1 VRAELPIYIQNGAAL
16 TPEVKARLLASMDA
30 GRLVVLCGAGLS
42 MAPPSNLPSARRVAE
57 MCFDA
62 YKVRVD
68 PDIDPAL
75 REDLETLAE
84 HFAGLNTL
92 KTQFIGNL
100 VPWREFERQPNPGH
114 AAIADFLITKA
125 VVAVLSSNYDKLI
138 ERRAWDYGADF
149 RASLDGDE
157 ATECA
162 HAQAPL
168 LKFHGCSHRDRG
180 STVWALSQLH
190 DPVIA
195 SRIDKS
201 KVWMAANLR
210 QKDLLVVGFWSDW
223 DYLNRIV
230 GDAVQSLE
238 PLSVTVIDP
247 SEAADLQ
254 RKAPDLWA
262 VAHQPH
268 VTFTHVP
275 ESGADALDELRRG
288 FSENY
293 LRQVLAAGRA
303 AFEATTGA
311 ACDPAW
317 LNVTGLESE
326 SLYDW
331 RRDAEGVPVGRPA
344 TANRPRNGEALGL
357 FHLLL
362 RRAGAMQ
369 QPQGYTLGGRLIRVI
384 NGAECI
390 LSSLS
395 ARFIE
400 APVISSPDVFVAV
413 GAIDAGL
420 PAHVVRPGTP
430 GSVVRPAAGGEWFT
444 FERAQAELG
453 V

>member
-1 VRAELPIYIQNGAAL
+1 MIPQ
-16 TPEVKARLLASMDA
+16 VKARLLASMDS

-62 YKVRVD
+62 YQVRVD
-68 PDIDPAL
+68 PHINPAL
-75 REDLETLAE
+75 RQNLETLAE
-84 HFAGLNTL
+84 YFAGLNTL
-92 KTQFIGNL
+92 KAQFIENL
-100 VPWREFERQPNPGH
+100 VPWKDFERPPNPGH

-125 VVAVLSSNYDKLI
+125 AVAGLSSNYDKLI

-149 RASLDGDE
+149 RGSLDGDE
-157 ATECA
+157 ANACA
-162 HAQAPL
+162 HVQAPL

-180 STVWALSQLH
+180 STVWAPSQLH
-190 DPVIA
+190 DPIIA
-195 SRIDKS
+195 GRIDKS

-210 QKDLLVVGFWSDW
+210 QKDLLVVGFWSNW
-223 DYLNRIV
+223 DYLNRII
-230 GDAVQSLE
+230 GGALHGLD
-238 PLSVTVIDP
+238 PLSVTVIDL
-247 SEAADLQ
+247 SGVADLEQ
-254 RKAPDLWA
+254 KAPDLWA
-262 VAHQPH
+262 LAHQPE
-268 VTFTHVP
+268 VTFTHVQ
-275 ESGADALDELRRG
+275 ESGADALDELRRA

-303 AFEATTGA
+303 AFEAATGA

-317 LNVTGLESE
+317 LNVTGLDSE

-344 TANRPRNGEALGL
+344 MTNRPKNGEALGY

-362 RRAGAMQ
+362 RRAGAVQ
-369 QPQGYTLGGRLIRVI
+369 QPQGYSLAGRRIRVV

-390 LSSLS
+390 LSSVA

-400 APVISSPDVFVAV
+400 APAISAADVFVAV
-413 GAIDAGL
+413 GAIDLGL
-420 PAHVVRPGTP
+420 PGHVVRPGTP
-430 GSVVRPAAGGEWFT
+430 GSVMRPAARGEWFT

-453 V
+453 L